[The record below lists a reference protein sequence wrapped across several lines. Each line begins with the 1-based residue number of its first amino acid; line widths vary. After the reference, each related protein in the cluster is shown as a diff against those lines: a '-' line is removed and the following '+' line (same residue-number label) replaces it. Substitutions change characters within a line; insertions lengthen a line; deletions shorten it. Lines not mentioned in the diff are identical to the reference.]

1 MLFRSGKIYPTG
13 LLRIYSVPYYEIVN
27 GITKL
32 KNGSVQEHG
41 RGQFGT
47 SITTH
52 SAGISDYW
60 SSNDYVRGCSMDSN
74 YLFTT
79 DIEVT
84 LPETTI
90 AAAGI
95 NNTLA
100 KQTTRNS
107 IIKNFMSTSYNT
119 ETDINSFKST
129 NTGTIQ
135 SSALVMNG
143 PSFKTDE
150 TPVDFVSYVYK
161 NLNNAYKSFGTR
173 MRIIG
178 KIENDPN
185 RFQTPVGSTTYYQI
199 PSPTPSQNL
208 SIGGGSGGM
217 ALLLNPETNNGYY
230 FEIIALTENNIESYL
245 QLDENGKIGRAHV

>member
-1 MLFRSGKIYPTG
+1 MLFRS
-13 LLRIYSVPYYEIVN
+13 
-27 GITKL
+27 
-32 KNGSVQEHG
+32 
-41 RGQFGT
+41 
-47 SITTH
+47 
-52 SAGISDYW
+52 
-60 SSNDYVRGCSMDSN
+60 
-74 YLFTT
+74 
-79 DIEVT
+79 
-84 LPETTI
+84 
-90 AAAGI
+90 
-95 NNTLA
+95 
-100 KQTTRNS
+100 
-107 IIKNFMSTSYNT
+107 NT

-150 TPVDFVSYVYK
+150 TPVNFVSYVYK

-245 QLDENGKIGRAHV
+245 QLDENGNSDISISNIVFYKIKKDSASNTAIPIKDRKSTRLNSSHSSVSRMPSSA